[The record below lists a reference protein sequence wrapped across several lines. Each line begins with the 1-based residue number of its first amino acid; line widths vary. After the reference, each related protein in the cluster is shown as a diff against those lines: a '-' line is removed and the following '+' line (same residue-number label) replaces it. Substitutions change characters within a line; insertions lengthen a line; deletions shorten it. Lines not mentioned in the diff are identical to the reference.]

1 MADLATVCSEIF
13 FGNTHEYE
21 GPFFR
26 ELAAKHP
33 TKAVDA
39 GAVFADVKHTPRY
52 RRFLKDKIT
61 SAVMRLIPAVADSD
75 IFERLVEDGLQRYDP
90 HTPDTIDTAIREDA
104 SWRDFVNSRIDKVSC
119 MCDIELL
126 EDQID
131 QIRLQLADDVCIDAV
146 RTAVE
151 AFVTVK
157 GAQKEALAPVPVSV
171 PEACAPPETQAAEID
186 EAWLAAFEGA
196 YKRDA
201 LVHEYVLLRKLP
213 DPDPTKLYPL
223 HVEAY
228 ERFQN
233 MHRCYLNEHL
243 CESDFV
249 KRFIPA
255 ALLDP
260 ELVDV
265 ERDAVLRSDEYKVN
279 MCTRLDAVHRALFGE
294 PLLEADALFER
305 RVKSE
310 RLTLQSERLNE
321 IVMEFSKETEA
332 LSEIITS
339 VYMDCLRREPDS
351 WEIASQLPA
360 FRVDVAAGTKTL
372 KDALVSSLEFQD
384 VLKNEIRAQASSLS
398 NAKLFKVLEA
408 VLQLDLKN
416 MKASDAVTTALG
428 NEGCIQ

>member
-13 FGNTHEYE
+13 FGNTHEFE

-26 ELAAKHP
+26 ELAVKHP
-33 TKAVDA
+33 TKTVDP

-52 RRFLKDKIT
+52 RRFLKDKVT
-61 SAVMRLIPAVADSD
+61 SAVTRLIPAGADSD
-75 IFERLVEDGLQRYDP
+75 IFERLVEEGVQKFDP
-90 HTPDTIDTAIREDA
+90 HTPDTIDAAIREDA
-104 SWRDFVNSRIDKVSC
+104 AWRDFVDARIDKVSR
-119 MCDIELL
+119 MCGIDLSA
-126 EDQID
+126 DQIVA
-131 QIRLQLADDVCIDAV
+131 IRMQLADDVCIDAV
-146 RTAVE
+146 RTAIE
-151 AFVTVK
+151 ACVIVK
-157 GAQKEALAPVPVSV
+157 DSPTPAPPVSV
-171 PEACAPPETQAAEID
+171 PEMCPPPAAQPPEID
-186 EAWLAAFEGA
+186 EAWLAAFEDA
-196 YKRDA
+196 YARDA

-213 DPDPTKLYPL
+213 DPDPAQLYPL

-228 ERFQN
+228 ERFQD

-249 KRFIPA
+249 KRFVPA

-260 ELVDV
+260 GLVDV
-265 ERDAVLRSDEYKVN
+265 ERDAILTSEEYKIN

-294 PLLEADALFER
+294 ALLEADALFER
-305 RVKSE
+305 RVKAE

-339 VYMDCLRREPDS
+339 VYLDCLRREPDS
-351 WEIASQLPA
+351 WEVASQLPA
-360 FRVDVAAGTKTL
+360 FRVDVSAGTRAL

-416 MKASDAVTTALG
+416 MKASDAVTRALQSE
-428 NEGCIQ
+428 NCT